1 VEFAEGGNQV
11 KILQVELEQKD
22 IADILHC
29 AIEGGINYWGECKGY
44 KWTDWYV
51 DPEAPYNSPDYDKLK
66 DLPADY
72 VYVQIKE
79 DEDAGEPTRDP
90 NTWVPIRRAD
100 IERGFALAFAKHP
113 HLYHARDGEVDM
125 DATGG
130 EVIMQYA
137 VFGELIYG

>member
-1 VEFAEGGNQV
+1 M

-51 DPEAPYNSPDYDKLK
+51 DPEAKYPSPDYDKLK

-79 DEDAGEPTRDP
+79 DEDAGEPS
-90 NTWVPIRRAD
+90 
-100 IERGFALAFAKHP
+100 
-113 HLYHARDGEVDM
+113 
-125 DATGG
+125 
-130 EVIMQYA
+130 
-137 VFGELIYG
+137 